1 MVSFHKEGTTAL
13 NLYEPNILCIKINTI
28 KTGIQTQV
36 EVERKILEMVNQ
48 HIKKKVFLRS
58 SRKGRKAGYRA
69 SKKHMMILYP
79 FCLLQ
84 NKTGFKL

>member
-48 HIKKKVFLRS
+48 HIKKKKSFLDQVGKEERQATEHP
-58 SRKGRKAGYRA
+58 K
-69 SKKHMMILYP
+69 
-79 FCLLQ
+79 
-84 NKTGFKL
+84 NT

>member
-36 EVERKILEMVNQ
+36 EVEGKILEMVNQ
-48 HIKKKVFLRS
+48 HIKKKSFLDQVG
-58 SRKGRKAGYRA
+58 KGERQATEHPK
-69 SKKHMMILYP
+69 
-79 FCLLQ
+79 
-84 NKTGFKL
+84 NT